1 MKHPDRRQ
9 LLHLAAGAAT
19 AAAAP
24 RVARAQT
31 YPTRPVRIVVGYPA
45 GGVSDIFARLV
56 SQWLS
61 ERLGQPFVIE
71 NRPGAGGTI
80 AVDSV
85 ARSTPDGYTLLL
97 SAANDAYNEYLY
109 PDLRF
114 NYARDVTPVASIAL
128 VPLVME
134 VNPSFP
140 AKTVPEFINYARAN
154 PGKIN
159 FASAGIGTAQHLCG
173 VLFGMIT
180 GIDMFHVAYRGD
192 IPAVA
197 DLLAGHVEVYFGQL
211 PASIEYVRAG
221 RLRGLAVTSA
231 ERVPGLSDTPTLGE
245 FLPGFEY
252 SGWFGIAA
260 PRNTPAAIIEKL
272 NREINAALADP
283 RMKSRIA
290 DLGPVVFP
298 TSTAEFA
305 KLIAADTEKWVKV
318 IRAAN
323 IKL

>member
-1 MKHPDRRQ
+1 MKQPDRRQ
-9 LLHLAAGAAT
+9 LLHLAAGAAML
-19 AAAAP
+19 AAAP

-31 YPTRPVRIVVGYPA
+31 YPTRPVRIMVGYPA

-56 SQWLS
+56 GQWLS
-61 ERLGQPFVIE
+61 ERLGQSFVIE

-80 AVDSV
+80 AVDLV

-114 NYARDVTPVASIAL
+114 NYTRDIAPVASIAL

-140 AKTVPEFINYARAN
+140 AKTVPEFINYARVN

-159 FASAGIGTAQHLCG
+159 FASAGVGTGQHLCG
-173 VLFGMIT
+173 VLFNMIT

-192 IPAVA
+192 IQAVT
-197 DLLAGHVEVYFGQL
+197 DLLARHVEVYFGQL
-211 PASIEYVRAG
+211 PASIEYLRAG

-231 ERVPGLSDTPTLGE
+231 ERIPGLTDIPTLGE

-252 SGWFGIAA
+252 SGWFGIGA
-260 PRNTPAAIIEKL
+260 PGNTPVAIIEKL

-290 DLGPVVFP
+290 DLGPVAFP

-318 IRAAN
+318 IREAN

>member
-1 MKHPDRRQ
+1 MKHPDRKQ

-19 AAAAP
+19 LAAAP
-24 RVARAQT
+24 RVARAQA
-31 YPTRPVRIVVGYPA
+31 YPTRPVRIMVGYPA

-56 SQWLS
+56 GQWLS
-61 ERLGQPFVIE
+61 ERLGQSFVIE

-80 AVDSV
+80 AVDLV

-114 NYARDVTPVASIAL
+114 NYTRDIAPVASIAL

-140 AKTVPEFINYARAN
+140 AKTVPEFINYARVN

-159 FASAGIGTAQHLCG
+159 FASAGVGTGQHLCG
-173 VLFGMIT
+173 VLFNMIT

-192 IPAVA
+192 IQAVT
-197 DLLAGHVEVYFGQL
+197 DLLARHVEVYFGQL
-211 PASIEYVRAG
+211 PASIEHVRAG

-231 ERVPGLSDTPTLGE
+231 ERIPGLSDIPTLGE

-260 PRNTPAAIIEKL
+260 PRNTPAPIIEKL

-283 RMKSRIA
+283 RMKSRIT

>member
-1 MKHPDRRQ
+1 MKLPRRRF
-9 LLHLAAGAAT
+9 LHLAAGT
-19 AAAAP
+19 AALPAFP
-24 RVARAQT
+24 RIATAQT
-31 YPTRPVRIVVGYPA
+31 YPTRPVRIIVGYPA

-56 SQWLS
+56 GQWLS
-61 ERLGQPFVIE
+61 ERMGQSFVIE

-80 AVDSV
+80 AVDLV
-85 ARSTPDGYTLLL
+85 TRSTPDGYTLLL
-97 SAANDAYNEYLY
+97 SAVNDAYSEYLY

-114 NYARDVTPVASIAL
+114 NYTRDIAPVASIAL

-140 AKTVPEFINYARAN
+140 AKTVLEFINYAKAN
-154 PGKIN
+154 PGKVN
-159 FASAGIGTAQHLCG
+159 FASAGVGTGQHLCG

-180 GIDMFHVAYRGD
+180 GVDMFHVAYRGD
-192 IPAVA
+192 ILAVA
-197 DLLAGHVEVYFGQL
+197 DLLAGHVEVYFGNL

-221 RLRGLAVTSA
+221 SLRGLAVTSA
-231 ERVPGLSDTPTLGE
+231 GRLPTLPDIPALAE

-252 SGWFGIAA
+252 SGWFGIGA
-260 PRNTPAAIIEKL
+260 PRNTPAVIIEKL
-272 NREINAALADP
+272 NREINAGLADP

-298 TSTAEFA
+298 TSTTEFA

-318 IRAAN
+318 IREAN

>member
-9 LLHLAAGAAT
+9 LLQLAAGAAT

-24 RVARAQT
+24 RVAQAQP
-31 YPTRPVRIVVGYPA
+31 YPTRPVRIMVGYPA

-56 SQWLS
+56 GQWLS
-61 ERLGQPFVIE
+61 ERLGQSFVIE

-80 AVDSV
+80 AVDLV

-114 NYARDVTPVASIAL
+114 NYTRDIAPVASIAL

-140 AKTVPEFINYARAN
+140 AKTVPEFINYARVN

-159 FASAGIGTAQHLCG
+159 FASAGVGTGQHLCG
-173 VLFGMIT
+173 VLFNMIT

-192 IPAVA
+192 IQAVT
-197 DLLAGHVEVYFGQL
+197 DLLARHVEVYFGQL
-211 PASIEYVRAG
+211 PASIEHVRAG

-231 ERVPGLSDTPTLGE
+231 ERIPGLSDMPTLGE

-260 PRNTPAAIIEKL
+260 PRNTPAPIIEKL

-283 RMKSRIA
+283 RMKSRIT